1 MQKKM
6 LSQQTITVKADFIE
20 RNKHKMEWEK
30 NQGRGRENLQNVT
43 DEL

>member
-20 RNKHKMEWEK
+20 RNKHKNGMREK
-30 NQGRGRENLQNVT
+30 SREGEGKPPKC
-43 DEL
+43 DR